1 MPNHKF
7 TVENSV
13 WENQSMKE
21 IYAMSSRHDSPSYQP
36 SAVAHLQKLL
46 PGKSPLFITWGDCQ

>member
-1 MPNHKF
+1 MQNHKF

-21 IYAMSSRHDSPSYQP
+21 IYAMSRRHDSPSYQP
-36 SAVAHLQKLL
+36 SAVARLQELL
-46 PGKSPLFITWGDCQ
+46 PGKSPPFITWGDCQ